1 MTGGLLVKGSRRFS
15 GYFWVVI
22 GEIVREVR
30 GLYPNLYPL
39 TVVSN
44 QRFTQHGFRSVKV
57 TGRTSL
63 RIVYDATWTA
73 KLASVTREFEG
84 EWPSIW
90 RKGLRGPHAL
100 ADP

>member
-1 MTGGLLVKGSRRFS
+1 MNDRRVAGQGIQTVS
-15 GYFWVVI
+15 WYFWAVV

-73 KLASVTREFEG
+73 KLASVKREFES
-84 EWPSIW
+84 EWPSI
-90 RKGLRGPHAL
+90 
-100 ADP
+100 